1 MDDVE
6 VFRQPSGVRLLV
18 RQGHGGCARGIL
30 GRRFATTP
38 AGTVSEWRQSA
49 GLGKIARLIHANSVQ
64 DMTVALDSSF
74 AAHVAELRRRADAAL
89 QAGGFD
95 GLVAYSGRPR
105 YTFLDDR
112 PYPFVVNPHFKHW
125 VPVTDA
131 PDCFVVYTPG
141 ARPRLCYFQ
150 PADYWHRPPQ
160 LPGGAWQDE
169 YEIHVVREVAA
180 ARSQLGLGR
189 GRLAFV
195 GEWQADFEDWG
206 FAAINPQPVI
216 AHLHYARAAK
226 TPYELACMRQASL
239 LAARGHVAA
248 RDAFLAGGSEYDAH
262 MAYCAAAGVR
272 EEELPY
278 GNIVAFNEGGAV
290 LHYQH
295 LERQRGGPRRSFL
308 IDAGAQVRGYASDIT
323 RTWSG
328 GDAEFTAL
336 VSAMDAL
343 QQRLCAGI
351 VAGRDYREVHLEAH
365 REIGALLHS
374 AGVIRCDAATAVAEH
389 VTSVFFP
396 HGIGHLLGLQVHDVA
411 GLAADATGTREV
423 PRPDGHPFLRLT
435 RRLEPGFVVTVE
447 PGIYFIDLLLDG
459 ARADGRGRHI
469 DWAVVERLKPFGGIR
484 IEDDVACTGGTP
496 ENLTRDAFAAVG

>member
-1 MDDVE
+1 
-6 VFRQPSGVRLLV
+6 
-18 RQGHGGCARGIL
+18 
-30 GRRFATTP
+30 
-38 AGTVSEWRQSA
+38 
-49 GLGKIARLIHANSVQ
+49 LGKITRLIHANAVPA
-64 DMTVALDSSF
+64 MTVAVDSLF

-89 QAGGFD
+89 QDVGCD
-95 GLVAYSGRPR
+95 RLVAYSGRPR

-160 LPGGAWQDE
+160 LPGGTWQEE

-180 ARSQLGLGR
+180 ARPLLGLER
-189 GRLAFV
+189 GRCAFV
-195 GEWQADFEDWG
+195 GEWQAEFEDWG
-206 FAAINPQPVI
+206 FAELNPQPLI
-216 AHLHYARAAK
+216 AHLHYARAVK
-226 TPYELACMRQASL
+226 TPYELACMRRASL
-239 LAARGHVAA
+239 LAARGHLAA

-295 LERQRGGPRRSFL
+295 LERDGGGPRRSLL

-328 GDAEFTAL
+328 GDRGFTSL
-336 VSAMDAL
+336 VSALDAL

-351 VAGRDYREVHLEAH
+351 RPGRDYRDVHLEAH
-365 REIGALLHS
+365 HEIGDLLHS
-374 AGVIRCDAATAVAEH
+374 AGVIRCDAATAVAER

-411 GLAADATGTREV
+411 GLAADPTGTRDI
-423 PRPDGHPFLRLT
+423 PRPHGHPFLRLT
-435 RRLEPGFVVTVE
+435 RKLEPGFVVTVE
-447 PGIYFIDLLLDG
+447 PGIYFIDLLLEE

-469 DWAVVERLKPFGGIR
+469 DWAAVEQLRPFGGIR

-496 ENLTRDAFAAVG
+496 ENLTRDAFAALG

>member
-1 MDDVE
+1 MTDDID
-6 VFRQPSGVRLLV
+6 LL
-18 RQGHGGCARGIL
+18 
-30 GRRFATTP
+30 FP
-38 AGTVSEWRQSA
+38 
-49 GLGKIARLIHANSVQ
+49 
-64 DMTVALDSSF
+64 
-74 AAHVAELRRRADAAL
+74 AHVAELQRRADAAL
-89 QAGGFD
+89 AAADCD

-105 YTFLDDR
+105 FTFLDDR

-131 PDCFVVYTPG
+131 PDCFVVHTPG
-141 ARPRLCYFQ
+141 ERPRLVYFQ

-160 LPGGAWQDE
+160 LPAGAWQAEFDV
-169 YEIHVVREVAA
+169 HVVRDVAA
-180 ARSQLGLGR
+180 ARGLLGLDR
-189 GRLAFV
+189 GRCAFI
-195 GEWQADFEDWG
+195 GEWQADFEPWG
-206 FAAINPQPVI
+206 FAAVNPPALI
-216 AHLHYARAAK
+216 APLHYARAAK
-226 TPYELACMRQASL
+226 TPYELGCMRRASL
-239 LAARGHVAA
+239 LAARGHLAA
-248 RDAFLAGGSEYDAH
+248 RDAFLGGGSEYDAH

-295 LERQRGGPRRSFL
+295 LERGHGGPRRSFL

-328 GDAEFTAL
+328 GDAEFSAL
-336 VSAMDAL
+336 VAAMDAV

-351 VAGRDYREVHLEAH
+351 VPGRDYREVHLEAH
-365 REIGALLHS
+365 REIGALLQS
-374 AGVIRCDAATAVAEH
+374 AGIIHCDAGTAVAER

-411 GLAADATGTREV
+411 GLAADATGRHEI

-447 PGIYFIDLLLDG
+447 PGVYFIDLLLEE

-469 DWAVVERLKPFGGIR
+469 DWDAVERLRPFGGIR
-484 IEDDVACTGGTP
+484 IEDDVVCTAGTP
-496 ENLTRDAFAAVG
+496 ENLTRDAFAATA